1 MKHIGLTGG
10 LGSGK
15 STALNMFYDLGANIL
30 NADDIA
36 KSLLQVN
43 PALIADIK
51 NAFGSDCYVDGK
63 LQTAVLAERA
73 FSSTE
78 NQKRLNALTHPLL
91 KQHLEKYLKAT
102 QAIPGVLIVEAAVL
116 MEAEYETLFD
126 TIILVT
132 TDENIRL
139 QRAIARQIL
148 DENSIKKRMFLQMP
162 EAQKR
167 RGADYII
174 ENNGTKDELQTAC
187 KACWKKITAS

>member
-43 PALIADIK
+43 PTLIAKIK
-51 NAFGSDCYVDGK
+51 DVFGSDCYIDGK
-63 LQTAVLAERA
+63 LQTAMLAKRA
-73 FSSTE
+73 FGSTE

-102 QAIPGVLIVEAAVL
+102 RTIPGVLIVEAAVL
-116 MEAEYETLFD
+116 MEAGYETLFD
-126 TIILVT
+126 AIILVT
-132 TDENIRL
+132 TDKDIRL
-139 QRAIARQIL
+139 RRAVARKTL
-148 DENSIKKRMFLQMP
+148 DEDSIKKRMSLQIP
-162 EAQKR
+162 ETQKR
-167 RGADYII
+167 AGADYII

-187 KACWKKITAS
+187 EACWKQITAS